1 MLSRKFYSSN
11 IKLSWISLRS
21 MLEKF
26 RKFSTVISTRNSYQ
40 GKREEQMKKKKEKT
54 GNMHISDQFVSSIVS
69 IGNHW
74 KELEADRSITRNS
87 AIQLFLEGPFT
98 GRSRTG
104 RSLSSIWREKF
115 NGRSCDF
122 QQRHVVSVKF
132 RKMSTF
138 NAVTAAISFTK

>member
-1 MLSRKFYSSN
+1 MDFLEIDAREIQKILYRDFHEKFLSRK
-11 IKLSWISLRS
+11 
-21 MLEKF
+21 
-26 RKFSTVISTRNSYQ
+26 TRRTN
-40 GKREEQMKKKKEKT
+40 EKKKEKT

-74 KELEADRSITRNS
+74 KELKADRSITRNS

-138 NAVTAAISFTK
+138 NAVTATISFTK